1 VTRWL
6 ALCAVL
12 GLAAS
17 CGDNRQP
24 PAVPDALAQNDGAV
38 GPDAPPAAN
47 FTRFVHD
54 LILNHTS
61 DTAAPT
67 PYAVFAVL
75 PDPDADDNAYAA
87 YADLF

>member
-1 VTRWL
+1 MRWL
-6 ALCAVL
+6 ALVVVL
-12 GLAAS
+12 AG

-24 PAVPDALAQNDGAV
+24 PAVPDALAQNDGAP
-38 GPDAPPAAN
+38 GSDAPPAAN

-61 DTAAPT
+61 DSAAPV

-75 PDPDADDNAYAA
+75 PDPDLDDNAYAA